1 MDEFLQSWLPICDE
15 HCLVV
20 LFIELRHEHNELLE
34 EVSPVAHVFIWGN
47 TVGNRDKI
55 PTLVFAYKQLTL
67 PLLWNLM
74 SGMLHPKKTQG

>member
-1 MDEFLQSWLPICDE
+1 MSFFSPGFPSVMI

-20 LFIELRHEHNELLE
+20 LFIEFRDKHNELLE

-47 TVGNRDKI
+47 TVSNRDKI
-55 PTLVFAYKQLTL
+55 PTLVFANKQLTL

-74 SGMLHPKKTQG
+74 SGMLHPRKTLG